1 MGRRKKADA
10 LVQGAAIKRQYNTM
24 KRLSYWL
31 SALGVMATTLAG
43 YSVHK
48 QVKQAK
54 EYDTLLQQT
63 VSALPVSHLQNARS
77 VYANSIIQQMN
88 KNPQMGVVEATET
101 ALSQVNSQSTTHMLP
116 AVSRI
121 VAQDVMALAEA
132 YEDMGVPKQ
141 NYFNVMVGYS
151 KDTSGVYAQRLSSP
165 ELVKDRVLYHLQ
177 NSYTR

>member
-48 QVKQAK
+48 QVKQAE

-101 ALSQVNSQSTTHMLP
+101 ALSQVNSQLP